1 VEFELTQKNKTK
13 YDMSFAQIRAQIS
26 FNAIVVSIVIFYGV
40 FGAYVFR
47 TFEAQKSALATNNQR
62 ENFKEQ
68 LLKELWHHKNLEFDE
83 WSTQVRSQLESYEKN
98 LLLETSS
105 SEWSLSDSWLF
116 ACSVFTTI
124 GKDEFITSQF
134 YFDSSRLN
142 LSMLY
147 LNSANQLNTLLKLQ
161 PPLPPGYP
169 ASRVLLV
176 ALCSS
181 GRIRACLQG
190 GRVTLARGLPKHSH
204 ISSFFLHRVYL
215 GSQGYPGRW
224 VTLSVC

>member
-1 VEFELTQKNKTK
+1 
-13 YDMSFAQIRAQIS
+13 MSFAQIRAQIS

-47 TFEAQKSALATNNQR
+47 TFEAQKSASATNNQR

-147 LNSANQLNTLLKLQ
+147 LNSVNQLNTLLKLQ
-161 PPLPPGYP
+161 PPLPPPGYP
-169 ASRVLLV
+169 ASRALLV

-181 GRIRACLQG
+181 GQIRACLQG
-190 GRVTLARGLPKHSH
+190 GRVTLAKGLPK
-204 ISSFFLHRVYL
+204 
-215 GSQGYPGRW
+215 QAGYPSTRTFPCFFFIVFTRQPG
-224 VTLSVC
+224 LPG